1 MKQFKGI
8 TFMVTCHVCSPT
20 PFCFVTQIK
29 GFHVFFCVFQT
40 NLNKG
45 VSTYNTLPKW
55 ITNVKNYSV
64 LAPATYSAGF

>member
-1 MKQFKGI
+1 MYVHQLLFKSKKH
-8 TFMVTCHVCSPT
+8 FALLLKLKASMY
-20 PFCFVTQIK
+20 
-29 GFHVFFCVFQT
+29 FFCVFQT

-45 VSTYNTLPKW
+45 VSTYNTIPKW